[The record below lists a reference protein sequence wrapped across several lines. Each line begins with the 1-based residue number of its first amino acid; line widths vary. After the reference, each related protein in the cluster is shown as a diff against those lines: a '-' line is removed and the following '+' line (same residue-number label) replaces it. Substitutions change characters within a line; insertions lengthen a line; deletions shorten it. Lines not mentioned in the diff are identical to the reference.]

1 MKQKLS
7 KMGRAVLAALAS
19 KQAVAIERKLA
30 VLIALRVAVA
40 FGAGAGVL
48 ELIQKLG

>member
-1 MKQKLS
+1 MRAKLE
-7 KMGRAVLAALAS
+7 KAGRAVLAALAS

-30 VLIALRVAVA
+30 VLVAVRVAVA